1 MKICTNL
8 QLNTFSRFWT
18 DMQDHTTVV
27 KTANEGQSVDILSL
41 QQSFEDP
48 VLSMLNHIKAIL
60 QSRVYDLHTYQRFGL
75 PRANYVFIQFLEVKR
90 NKYNPRRKPILKINL
105 SSNVAMLSIAFIF
118 MGLKKKKSIQYL
130 ETSPGEISQLA
141 NTFCSQRVFLFSI

>member
-1 MKICTNL
+1 MCMKICTNL

-118 MGLKKKKSIQYL
+118 MGLKKKKKYSVLGNIPRGNITACKHIL
-130 ETSPGEISQLA
+130 
-141 NTFCSQRVFLFSI
+141 